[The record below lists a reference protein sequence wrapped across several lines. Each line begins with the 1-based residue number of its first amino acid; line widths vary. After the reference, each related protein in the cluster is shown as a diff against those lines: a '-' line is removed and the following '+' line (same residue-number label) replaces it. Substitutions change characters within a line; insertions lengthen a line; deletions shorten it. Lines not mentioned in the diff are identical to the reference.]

1 MLHVLLWQNART
13 KHGQSGA
20 IAAVLIGVLVT
31 SDAYSIPVRD
41 RATVLPK
48 DVSHEPPWR
57 SPAGRAEDSI
67 GPDRSCLLI
76 GRGVRLIG

>member
-1 MLHVLLWQNART
+1 MTIAVLHVLLWQNART

-48 DVSHEPPWR
+48 DVRTNPHGAALQVEQRTQSGQIAAV
-57 SPAGRAEDSI
+57 S
-67 GPDRSCLLI
+67 
-76 GRGVRLIG
+76 